1 MFEMCHDEPM
11 RAAEFETTVSPGGQ
25 IALPPEV
32 VSEIPAGEQLRVVV
46 MWDRLDEDWSAW
58 RAASHERLESAYCP
72 EDAIYEKLIDD
83 PAIR

>member
-1 MFEMCHDEPM
+1 M

-46 MWDRLDEDWSAW
+46 MWDRLDDDLADWKLAGNLQFE
-58 RAASHERLESAYCP
+58 ASYCP
-72 EDAIYEKLIDD
+72 EDEVYEKLIDD
-83 PAIR
+83 PETR